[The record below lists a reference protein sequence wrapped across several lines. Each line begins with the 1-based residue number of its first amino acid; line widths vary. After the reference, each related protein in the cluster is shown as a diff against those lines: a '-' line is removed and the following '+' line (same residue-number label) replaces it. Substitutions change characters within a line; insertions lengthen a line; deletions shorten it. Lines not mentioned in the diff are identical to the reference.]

1 MTREQAIEIWEGMYF
16 DEIITEYNY
25 YVCDVIN
32 DEDSQLYDMDELDEV
47 LSYCTPSEVAKKVV
61 YGEFNPTDDHFTFD
75 SYLNLKSVSKDDL
88 FDFIIESVD
97 DNHLIDVAKEY
108 QGEED
113 DD

>member
-1 MTREQAIEIWEGMYF
+1 MTREQAAEIWEGMYF

-61 YGEFNPTDDHFTFD
+61 YGEFNPSDDWFMFD
-75 SYLNLKSVSKDDL
+75 GYENLKSFRNPSV
-88 FDFIIESVD
+88 FDFFCENVDDDYIIE
-97 DNHLIDVAKEY
+97 LAEEY
-108 QGEED
+108 EEEYL
-113 DD
+113 